1 MSMSTSVDVRKMGGM
16 SLQAPV
22 PLTSGMPDPVTI
34 AKQREAYAKMLDE
47 QLKQGVTVLEA
58 QLKHQSDYLRAQA
71 NQQKNMFRMQLEM
84 EIAQQEMALA
94 QQHAEQTM
102 ALNQQA
108 AQQKQQLESQA
119 LMLSIEYQKKRA
131 EEDVQRK
138 QYEMDCQQH
147 EVQSRLTAEMHNLGV
162 TVPSVVSPGSPMLQN
177 TLGLTQFGLSTQQLV
192 FKTSPYNVGS
202 QADLSPKADMEK
214 QATPTTQDSQ
224 EEQ

>member
-1 MSMSTSVDVRKMGGM
+1 MGGM
-16 SLQAPV
+16 SIQAPV
-22 PLTSGMPDPVTI
+22 PLTSGMPCPATI
-34 AKQREAYAKMLDE
+34 AKQREAYSRMLED

-71 NQQKNMFRMQLEM
+71 AQQKNMFQMQLEM
-84 EIAQQEMALA
+84 EIAQQEMALS
-94 QQHAEQTM
+94 QQHAEQAM

-147 EVQSRLTAEMHNLGV
+147 EVQNRLSAEMHKLGV
-162 TVPSVVSPGSPMLQN
+162 SIASVVSPGSPVMQN
-177 TLGLTQFGLSTQQLV
+177 TLGLTQFGLTTQQLV
-192 FKTSPYNVGS
+192 FKTQNYGS
-202 QADLSPKADMEK
+202 QADLTPKAEAEK

-224 EEQ
+224 EDK